1 MTNQKS
7 AMIIGAGIGGL
18 VTALKLH
25 RLGIKVQVFES
36 VEEIRALGVGIN
48 LLPHSVKVLTEL
60 GLAEE
65 LDREGVRTAELA
77 YYNKFG
83 QLIWQ
88 EPRGLDAG
96 YQWPQYSIHRGK
108 LQLLLLREVK
118 RRLGESSVVT
128 GHHLTEFEQ
137 HEEGVTATFVNR
149 KTGQSLGRYSADMMI
164 GADGIHSVI
173 RNNYYPNEGSPKYGG
188 RILWRGTTEAPPFLT
203 GRSMIMMG
211 HVDVKFVAY
220 PISSPNSQGE
230 ALINWIAELT
240 VPEGMLDRTD
250 WNRKANKE
258 DFAPSFAQW
267 KFDWI
272 DVPHL
277 IEKSEAVYEF
287 PLVDKDPV
295 KQWAF
300 DRVVL
305 LGDAAH
311 PMYPIGSNGASQ
323 AILDS
328 EALARSLSES
338 DNIELAFKQYE
349 ALRLD
354 KTSSIVLS
362 NRQNG
367 PEIVMQIV
375 EDRAPNGFANLHDV
389 ISRQE
394 LEEISA
400 RYKQIAGFDKETLN
414 AGKEVRS

>member
-1 MTNQKS
+1 MTNLKS

-18 VTALKLH
+18 VTALQLD

-36 VEEIRALGVGIN
+36 VDEIRALGVGIN

-60 GLAEE
+60 GFADE
-65 LDREGVRTAELA
+65 LDREGVRTAELV

-108 LQLLLLREVK
+108 LQLLLLQEVR
-118 RRLGESSVVT
+118 RRLGEHAVQT
-128 GHHLTEFEQ
+128 GHHLSTFE
-137 HEEGVTATFVNR
+137 ENADGVTAHFVSR
-149 KTGQSLGRYSADMMI
+149 KTGQAVGSYKADMMI
-164 GADGIHSVI
+164 GADGIHSVV
-173 RNNYYPNEGSPKYGG
+173 RKTFYPDEGDPKYGG
-188 RILWRGTTEAPPFLT
+188 RILWRGTTEAAPFLS

-220 PISSPNSQGE
+220 PISAPNPQGE
-230 ALINWIAELT
+230 STINWIAELT
-240 VPEGMLDRTD
+240 VPGGMRNRTD
-250 WNRKANKE
+250 WNRRANKE
-258 DFAPSFAQW
+258 DFAPSFANW

-272 DVPHL
+272 DVPRI
-277 IEKSEAVYEF
+277 IEEAESVYEF

-300 DRVVL
+300 GRVAL

-328 EALARSLSES
+328 DALSRSLQANES
-338 DNIELAFKQYE
+338 VEAALKQYE
-349 ALRLD
+349 ALRLE
-354 KTSSIVLS
+354 KTASIVLS
-362 NRQNG
+362 NRENG

-375 EDRAPNGFANLHDV
+375 EERAPNGFANLHDV

-394 LEEISA
+394 LEDISA
-400 RYKQIAGFDKETLN
+400 RYKKIAGFDRDTLN
-414 AGKEVRS
+414 AVKDVTS

>member
-18 VTALKLH
+18 VTALQLH

-60 GLAEE
+60 GLADE

-88 EPRGLDAG
+88 EPRGLGAG

-108 LQLLLLREVK
+108 LQMLLLREVK
-118 RRLGESSVVT
+118 RRLGEASVVT
-128 GHHLTEFEQ
+128 GHHLAEFDQ
-137 HEEGVTATFVNR
+137 QAEGVTASFVNR
-149 KTGQSLGRYSADMMI
+149 KTGQSVGRYSADLMI
-164 GADGIHSVI
+164 GADGIHSVV
-173 RNNYYPNEGSPKYGG
+173 RKNYYPNDDAPKYGG
-188 RILWRGTTEAPPFLT
+188 RILWRGTTEASPFLT

-211 HVDVKFVAY
+211 HEDVKFVAY
-220 PISSPNSQGE
+220 PISSPNSQGKSM
-230 ALINWIAELT
+230 INWIAELT
-240 VPEGMLDRTD
+240 VPGGMLDRTD
-250 WNRKANKE
+250 WNRKADKG
-258 DFAPSFAQW
+258 DFAPAFAQW

-272 DVPHL
+272 DVPLL
-277 IEKSEAVYEF
+277 IDHSEAVYEF

-295 KQWAF
+295 EQWAF
-300 DRVVL
+300 GRVVL

-328 EALARSLSES
+328 EALAHSLSES
-338 DNIELAFKQYE
+338 DDIELALKHYE
-349 ALRLD
+349 TLRLD
-354 KTSSIVLS
+354 KTTSIVLS

-375 EDRAPNGFANLHDV
+375 EERAPGGFANLHDV

-394 LEEISA
+394 LEAISA

>member
-18 VTALKLH
+18 VTALQLD

-83 QLIWQ
+83 QLIWK
-88 EPRGLDAG
+88 EPRGMDAG

-108 LQLLLLREVK
+108 LQMLLMKEVQ
-118 RRLGESSVVT
+118 RRLGEHAIKT
-128 GHHLTEFEQ
+128 GHHLAEFE
-137 HEEGVTATFVNR
+137 ENADGVTAHFVNR
-149 KTGQSLGRYSADMMI
+149 KTGQTVGSHQADMMI
-164 GADGIHSVI
+164 GADGIHSIV
-173 RNNYYPNEGSPKYGG
+173 RKAFYPDEGAPKYGG
-188 RILWRGTTEAPPFLT
+188 RILWRGTTDASPFMT
-203 GRSMIMMG
+203 GKSMIMMG
-211 HVDVKFVAY
+211 HVDIKFVAY
-220 PISSPNSQGE
+220 PISAPNPQGQST
-230 ALINWIAELT
+230 INWIAELT
-240 VPEGMLDRTD
+240 VPDGMLDRTD
-250 WNRKANKE
+250 WNRRANKE
-258 DFAPSFAQW
+258 DFAAAFANW

-272 DVPHL
+272 DVPQL
-277 IEKSEAVYEF
+277 IEKSESVYEF

-300 DRVVL
+300 GRIAL

-328 EALARSLSES
+328 EALSRSLQENVSMEAA
-338 DNIELAFKQYE
+338 LQQYE

-354 KTSSIVLS
+354 KTTSIVLS
-362 NRQNG
+362 NRENG

-375 EDRAPNGFANLHDV
+375 EDRAPHGFANLYDV
-389 ISRQE
+389 VSRQE
-394 LEEISA
+394 LEDIST
-400 RYKQIAGFDKETLN
+400 RYKKIAGFDKETMN
-414 AGKEVRS
+414 AGKEVKS

>member
-1 MTNQKS
+1 MTNLKS

-18 VTALKLH
+18 VTALQLD

-36 VEEIRALGVGIN
+36 VNEIRALGVGIN

-60 GLAEE
+60 GLADE
-65 LDREGVRTAELA
+65 LDREGVRTAELV

-108 LQLLLLREVK
+108 LQLLLLKEVR
-118 RRLGESSVVT
+118 RRLGEQAVKT
-128 GHHLTEFEQ
+128 GHHLTMFE
-137 HEEGVTATFVNR
+137 EDADGVSAHFVSR
-149 KTGQSLGRYSADMMI
+149 KTGQALGSYKADMMI
-164 GADGIHSVI
+164 GADGIHSVV
-173 RNNYYPNEGSPKYGG
+173 RKTFYPNEGDPKYGG
-188 RILWRGTTEAPPFLT
+188 RILWRGTTEASPFLT

-220 PISSPNSQGE
+220 PISTPNSQGE
-230 ALINWIAELT
+230 STINWIAELT
-240 VPEGMLDRTD
+240 VPGGMRDRTD
-250 WNRKANKE
+250 WNRIANKE
-258 DFAPSFAQW
+258 DFAPAFANW
-267 KFDWI
+267 EFDWI
-272 DVPHL
+272 NVPQI
-277 IEKSEAVYEF
+277 IEKAVSVYEF

-300 DRVVL
+300 GRVAL

-328 EALARSLSES
+328 EALYRSLQENES
-338 DNIELAFKQYE
+338 VEAALKYYE
-349 ALRLD
+349 SLRLE
-354 KTSSIVLS
+354 KTASIVLS
-362 NRQNG
+362 NRENG

-375 EDRAPNGFANLHDV
+375 EERAPNGFTNLYDV
-389 ISRQE
+389 ISREE
-394 LEEISA
+394 LEGISA
-400 RYKQIAGFDKETLN
+400 RYKKIAGFDKDTLN
-414 AGKEVRS
+414 TVKEVKS

>member
-1 MTNQKS
+1 MINQKS

-18 VTALKLH
+18 VTALQLH
-25 RLGIKVQVFES
+25 RLGMKVRVFES

-60 GLAEE
+60 GLADE
-65 LDREGVRTAELA
+65 LDRVGVRTAELA

-88 EPRGLDAG
+88 EPRGLNAG
-96 YQWPQYSIHRGK
+96 YQWPQYSIHRGR
-108 LQLLLLREVK
+108 LQMLLLREVQ
-118 RRLGESSVVT
+118 RRLGETSVVT
-128 GHHLTEFEQ
+128 GHHLDEFEQ
-137 HEEGVTATFVNR
+137 HAEGVTAHFVNR
-149 KTGQSLGRYSADMMI
+149 KTGQSVGRYSADLMI
-164 GADGIHSVI
+164 GADGIHSIV
-173 RNNYYPNEGSPKYGG
+173 RKNYYPDEDAPKYGG

-203 GRSMIMMG
+203 GKSMIMMG

-230 ALINWIAELT
+230 SLINWIAELT
-240 VPEGMLDRTD
+240 VPGGMLDRTD

-258 DFAPSFAQW
+258 DFAPPFAQW

-272 DVPHL
+272 DVPLL
-277 IEKSEAVYEF
+277 IEQSEAVYEF

-300 DRVVL
+300 GRVVL

-328 EALARSLSES
+328 EALARSLSVSDGIES
-338 DNIELAFKQYE
+338 ALKQYE

-354 KTSSIVLS
+354 KTSTIVLS

-375 EDRAPNGFANLHDV
+375 EERAPNGFANLHDV
-389 ISRQE
+389 VSRQE
-394 LEEISA
+394 LEAIST
-400 RYKQIAGFDKETLN
+400 RYKQIAGFDKDSLN
-414 AGKEVRS
+414 AGKEVKS

>member
-1 MTNQKS
+1 MINRKS
-7 AMIIGAGIGGL
+7 VMIIGAGIGGL
-18 VTALKLH
+18 VTALQLHKL
-25 RLGIKVQVFES
+25 GMKVRVYES

-60 GLAEE
+60 GLADE

-108 LQLLLLREVK
+108 LQMLLLREVQ
-118 RRLGESSVVT
+118 RRLGENSVLT
-128 GHHLTEFEQ
+128 GHHLAEFEQ
-137 HEEGVTATFVNR
+137 HAGGVTAHFVNR
-149 KTGQSLGRYSADMMI
+149 KSGQSIGRYSADLLI
-164 GADGIHSVI
+164 GADGIHSVV
-173 RNNYYPNEGSPKYGG
+173 RKNYYPDEGAPKYGG
-188 RILWRGTTEAPPFLT
+188 RILWRGTTEAPPYLT

-220 PISSPNSQGE
+220 PISAPNPQGKSQ
-230 ALINWIAELT
+230 INWIAELT
-240 VPEGMLDRTD
+240 VPGGMLDRTD

-258 DFAPSFAQW
+258 DFAPSFSQW

-272 DVPHL
+272 DVPLL
-277 IEKSEAVYEF
+277 IEQSVAVYEF

-295 KQWAF
+295 KRWAF
-300 DRVVL
+300 GRVAL

-328 EALARSLSES
+328 EALAKSLSDS
-338 DNIELAFKQYE
+338 DDMEGALKQFE

-375 EDRAPNGFANLHDV
+375 EERAPNGFANLHDV

-394 LEEISA
+394 LEAIST
-400 RYKQIAGFDKETLN
+400 RYKQIAGFDKDTLN
-414 AGKEVRS
+414 AGKEVKS